1 MTIIITIICCHR
13 HIIPFLLLL
22 YVIIFIDIMGW
33 MQAVLQ
39 PEELALLLASK
50 HKPNYVLQILSEL
63 VESSCIVSPER
74 FRMDQNITF
83 FMDAQGACER
93 ILKTPIPLSYT
104 RWAAVICVCVCVC
117 VYVYRRFAA
126 CCLAGSSAVGGH
138 DLKVSTGQDCSL
150 VNSSLVNRPG
160 LQPEPPLHKVCIIT

>member
-1 MTIIITIICCHR
+1 MSQSC
-13 HIIPFLLLL
+13 LS
-22 YVIIFIDIMGW
+22 

-50 HKPNYVLQILSEL
+50 HRPSYVLQILSGL

-83 FMDAQGACER
+83 FMDAQGSCER

-104 RWAAVICVCVCVC
+104 RWAIVIIAVVVTVIVINFVTVIVVNIPAETVMHAALKYIDMSANQRPPTPLKLYRSHVASIVTNANILKLSVLTCLCV
-117 VYVYRRFAA
+117 
-126 CCLAGSSAVGGH
+126 L
-138 DLKVSTGQDCSL
+138 
-150 VNSSLVNRPG
+150 
-160 LQPEPPLHKVCIIT
+160 

>member
-1 MTIIITIICCHR
+1 
-13 HIIPFLLLL
+13 
-22 YVIIFIDIMGW
+22 

-50 HKPNYVLQILSEL
+50 HRPSYVLQILSGL

-83 FMDAQGACER
+83 FMDAQGSCER

-104 RWAAVICVCVCVC
+104 RWAIVIIAVVVTVIVINFVTVIVVNIPAETVMHAALKYIDMSANQRPPTPLKLYRSHVASIVTNANILKLSVLTCLCV
-117 VYVYRRFAA
+117 
-126 CCLAGSSAVGGH
+126 L
-138 DLKVSTGQDCSL
+138 
-150 VNSSLVNRPG
+150 
-160 LQPEPPLHKVCIIT
+160 

>member
-1 MTIIITIICCHR
+1 
-13 HIIPFLLLL
+13 
-22 YVIIFIDIMGW
+22 

-104 RWAAVICVCVCVC
+104 RCVCVCVC
-117 VYVYRRFAA
+117 VQALRSMLPCRLLCCRR
-126 CCLAGSSAVGGH
+126 
-138 DLKVSTGQDCSL
+138 
-150 VNSSLVNRPG
+150 P
-160 LQPEPPLHKVCIIT
+160 

>member
-1 MTIIITIICCHR
+1 MSRYCCTGQR
-13 HIIPFLLLL
+13 PDDSVSQSCLS
-22 YVIIFIDIMGW
+22 

-50 HKPNYVLQILSEL
+50 HRPSYVLQILSGL

-83 FMDAQGACER
+83 FMDAQGSCER

-104 RWAAVICVCVCVC
+104 RWAIVIIAVVVTVIVINFVTVIVVNIPAETVMHAALKYIDMSANQRPPTPLKLYRSHVASIVTNANILKLSVLTCLCV
-117 VYVYRRFAA
+117 
-126 CCLAGSSAVGGH
+126 L
-138 DLKVSTGQDCSL
+138 
-150 VNSSLVNRPG
+150 
-160 LQPEPPLHKVCIIT
+160 

>member
-1 MTIIITIICCHR
+1 VSQSC
-13 HIIPFLLLL
+13 LS
-22 YVIIFIDIMGW
+22 

-50 HKPNYVLQILSEL
+50 HRPSYVLQILSGL

-83 FMDAQGACER
+83 FMDAQGSCER

-104 RWAAVICVCVCVC
+104 RWAIVIIAVVVTVIVINFVTVIVVNIPAETVMHAALKYIDMSANQRPPTPLKLYRSHVASIVTNANILKLSVLTCLCV
-117 VYVYRRFAA
+117 
-126 CCLAGSSAVGGH
+126 L
-138 DLKVSTGQDCSL
+138 
-150 VNSSLVNRPG
+150 
-160 LQPEPPLHKVCIIT
+160 